1 MVRTK
6 RSRMWWPLLV
16 MFLALPLTTCVS
28 VGLGP
33 AGERAA
39 APATGDDA
47 ITIASFD
54 FPESELLAEIY
65 AHALEAKGFRVKR
78 ALNLG
83 PRELVEPALER
94 GLVEFVP
101 EYLGTAVQFLH
112 PQSNQVSATVDAT
125 RQKLAEAFR
134 GRGVD
139 VLASAEAEDANAL
152 AVTAQT
158 SAKYRLSTISD
169 LLSVAARLVIGGPPE
184 CPSRPLC
191 LVGLESKYH
200 LKFKRFEPL
209 DASGPLTAEGL
220 ASGQIDVA
228 VLFTTD
234 GNIPSRGFVVL
245 EDDLG
250 LQPAENVT
258 PVVREEVVAR
268 YGQRF
273 TDVVDAVSA
282 KLTIEGLREMNRL
295 MTLGSRT
302 PRRVALEWLR
312 ARGLIQG

>member
-1 MVRTK
+1 MV
-6 RSRMWWPLLV
+6 LL
-16 MFLALPLTTCVS
+16 LALSLPACVS
-28 VGLGP
+28 VGLGQ

-39 APATGDDA
+39 VPATGDDA

-65 AHALEAKGFRVKR
+65 AQALEAKGFRIIR
-78 ALNLG
+78 ALDLG

-101 EYLGTAVQFLH
+101 EYLGTALQFLH
-112 PQSNQVSATVDAT
+112 PQSKQVSGTVDVT
-125 RQKLAEAFR
+125 RQKLTEAFR

-158 SAKYRLSTISD
+158 SARYSLSTISD
-169 LLSVAARLVIGGPPE
+169 LVPIAGRLVLGGPPE

-191 LVGLESKYH
+191 LAGLESKYR

-209 DASGPLTAEGL
+209 DASGPLTAAEL

-234 GNIPSRGFVVL
+234 GDIPARGFVL
-245 EDDLG
+245 LQDDRG

-258 PVVREEVVAR
+258 PVARHEVVAR
-268 YGQRF
+268 YGQLF
-273 TDVVDAVSA
+273 TDVVDGVSA
-282 KLTIEGLREMNRL
+282 KLTTQALREMNRL
-295 MTLGSRT
+295 MSVGSKT

-312 ARGLIQG
+312 ARGLLQG